1 VLGTSASPRVLSLN
15 SESVDKEDLFSLDTL
30 DELTSA

>member
-1 VLGTSASPRVLSLN
+1 VLSLN

-30 DELTSA
+30 DELISA